1 MNMEATSEFDVLRNR
16 EGSKMADQEAA
27 KELDDILDEVV
38 NLAGT
43 METEKP
49 ILDNRVTDGEETS
62 DDTDFAMQTGGD
74 LELEIELPEES
85 TESQAEMTP
94 KAEGAEK
101 RKEKRHKRRRQLR
114 FGIED
119 VTTMGFT
126 DDVTTEGMFIRSA
139 VVHPVGTLIA
149 INLTMPNSEEVVLE
163 GTVQWSIRIPPIMLR
178 QGKKGGMGIK
188 ISRFVSGVESYQM
201 LCEILSSESK
211 TCAH

>member
-1 MNMEATSEFDVLRNR
+1 MEATSEFDVLRNR
-16 EGSKMADQEAA
+16 EVSKMAVQEAA
-27 KELDDILDEVV
+27 KELDDILDGVA

-101 RKEKRHKRRRQLR
+101 RKEKRHKRRLQLR

-119 VTTMGFT
+119 VTSMGFT
-126 DDVTTEGMFIRSA
+126 DDVTGEGMFIRSA
-139 VVHPVGTLIA
+139 VVHPVGTLIT
-149 INLTMPNSEEVVLE
+149 INLTTQDNEKVVLE
-163 GTVQWSIRIPPIMLR
+163 GTVQWAAKLAPVMLR

-188 ISRFVSGVESYQM
+188 ISKFVSGEESY
-201 LCEILSSESK
+201 LKLSES
-211 TCAH
+211 